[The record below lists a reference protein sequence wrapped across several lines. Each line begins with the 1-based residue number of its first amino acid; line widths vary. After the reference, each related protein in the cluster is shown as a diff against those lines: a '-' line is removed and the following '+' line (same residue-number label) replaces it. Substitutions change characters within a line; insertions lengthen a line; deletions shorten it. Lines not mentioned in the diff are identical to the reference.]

1 VNSMRLYHGSNQMI
15 KQPDPTFSKRSK
27 MDFGKGFY
35 TTTSEEQARRFTHL
49 VLSRSKG
56 VGVKMINIY
65 DLDISAFS
73 ELNVKDF
80 QGAIDEWFDYVEA
93 NRRRHGGSNDQYDI
107 VIGPVADDNI
117 QETFLLYEEEIISK
131 KEAIKR
137 LKLEVLKD
145 QIVFKSRAS
154 ITYLRFVES
163 LEVK

>member
-1 VNSMRLYHGSNQMI
+1 MRLYHGSNKTI

-49 VLSRSKG
+49 VLSRNKG
-56 VGVKMINIY
+56 KGIKTINIY

-73 ELNVKDF
+73 DLKVKDF
-80 QGAIDEWFDYVEA
+80 QGVIDEWFDYVEI
-93 NRRRHGGSNDQYDI
+93 NRRQRGGSSDQYDV

-131 KEAIKR
+131 EEAIKR

-145 QIVFKSRAS
+145 QIVFKSPAS
-154 ITYLRFVES
+154 VTYLRFVES